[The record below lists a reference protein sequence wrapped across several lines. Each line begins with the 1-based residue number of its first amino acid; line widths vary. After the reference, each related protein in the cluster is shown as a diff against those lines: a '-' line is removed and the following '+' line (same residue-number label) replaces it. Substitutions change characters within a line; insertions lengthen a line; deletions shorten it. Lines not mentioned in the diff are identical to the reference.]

1 MSLYSSLLLFSFI
14 VPITLSFD
22 RRLQFYRQWPS
33 LLPAISFVAI
43 FYIIADVFLTKAGVW
58 GFNEQYH
65 SGFTLLS
72 LPVEEWLFF
81 FVIPYA
87 SIFLHES
94 LVLYF
99 PKLRVGQ
106 TASKRITVFLIV
118 LFLILL
124 AFNFGKSYSAYIFI
138 KMILVLLLSFFDR
151 KSVISSFYV
160 TFLVILIPFL
170 IVNSIL
176 TGSFIEGEV
185 VWYNNDE
192 NLGIRIFTIPVEDI
206 SYAFSMILYSLLIR
220 NFITQFW
227 QSKKIWK
234 TV

>member
-1 MSLYSSLLLFSFI
+1 MSLYTLLLLFSFI

-33 LLPAISFVAI
+33 LLPAITFVAVI
-43 FYIIADVFLTKAGVW
+43 YIVADVLLTNAGVW

-65 SGFTLLS
+65 SGYTLLN

-94 LVLYF
+94 LILYF
-99 PKLRVGQ
+99 PKLKVSQ
-106 TASKRITVFLIV
+106 TVSKRITISLI
-118 LFLILL
+118 LFFLILL
-124 AFNFGKSYSAYIFI
+124 AFNTGRSYSSYIFAM
-138 KMILVLLLSFFDR
+138 MILVLLLTFFDR
-151 KSVISSFYV
+151 KQVVSSYFV

-192 NLGIRIFTIPVEDI
+192 NLNIRIFTIPVEDVA
-206 SYAFSMILYSLLIR
+206 YAFSMILYSLLIR

-227 QSKKIWK
+227 LNRRI
-234 TV
+234 